1 MAELTANSEDA
12 RKKTPML
19 LTLLERRE
27 FLLAEMQEKLRA
39 AREEVVLCTNK
50 EILLYQE
57 SKSFEYPSQQHFF
70 FGTIVRIKKYFC
82 TRKASKVSTHS
93 TKAFLL
99 QKCRRS
105 CVRRMRKWYSIYLL
119 Y

>member
-39 AREEVVLCTNK
+39 AREEVVL
-50 EILLYQE
+50 LYE
-57 SKSFEYPSQQHFF
+57 
-70 FGTIVRIKKYFC
+70 
-82 TRKASKVSTHS
+82 
-93 TKAFLL
+93 
-99 QKCRRS
+99 
-105 CVRRMRKWYSIYLL
+105 
-119 Y
+119 